1 VTAGVGPGAIVY
13 VAGGGPV
20 GLACAASCQLLGA
33 AMVIVGDMIPER
45 LKQAKSFGCEIIDLK
60 KDASLAQQIEQLV
73 GVPEVDCSVDCVG
86 FEAHGQGKDAKVER
100 PATVLNSIM
109 EVTRA
114 GGALGIP
121 GLYVTVDPGGID
133 ANAKIGAL
141 LIRIGLGWAKSHHFT
156 TGQCPVM
163 KYNRQLM
170 MCILHDKI
178 QIAKAVNVTT
188 ITLDE
193 APKGYKD
200 FDKGA
205 AKKFVIDPHG
215 LIAA

>member
-1 VTAGVGPGAIVY
+1 
-13 VAGGGPV
+13 
-20 GLACAASCQLLGA
+20 
-33 AMVIVGDMIPER
+33 
-45 LKQAKSFGCEIIDLK
+45 
-60 KDASLAQQIEQLV
+60 
-73 GVPEVDCSVDCVG
+73 VPEVDCSIDCVG

-121 GLYVTVDPGGID
+121 GLYVTGDPGGVD
-133 ANAKIGAL
+133 ANAKIGML
-141 LIRIGLGWAKSHHFT
+141 GIRIGLGWAKSHHFT

-163 KYNRQLM
+163 KYNYQLM
-170 MCILHDKI
+170 QCILHDKI
-178 QIAKAVNVTT
+178 KIAKAVNVTT

-205 AKKFVIDPHG
+205 AKKFVMDPHG
-215 LIAA
+215 MIAA